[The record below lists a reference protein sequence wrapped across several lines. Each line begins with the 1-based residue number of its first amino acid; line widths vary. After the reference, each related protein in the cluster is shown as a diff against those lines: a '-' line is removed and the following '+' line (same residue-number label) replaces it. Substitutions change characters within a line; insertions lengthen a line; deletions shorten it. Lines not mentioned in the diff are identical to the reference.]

1 MKRKAKKNAR
11 RVSRARVR
19 GGSVCRK
26 EAERDRLSVIAV
38 AEERGKLYQQE
49 AQRKADAD
57 YYMNLVFLAAVGG
70 IMFGSAVTFAMVAW
84 G

>member
-1 MKRKAKKNAR
+1 
-11 RVSRARVR
+11 
-19 GGSVCRK
+19 
-26 EAERDRLSVIAV
+26 VIAV